1 MCLGNCYKVL
11 INETEWNDARL
22 NCESEGAELST
33 IRLSQEWDFVKG
45 SILKFCL
52 NYQFD
57 LLLFFTRMCNV
68 SKIYIQLKIFI
79 FDIQN
84 TSHKII
90 IQLVRFGLV
99 VLMLKKKE
107 VGCGWME
114 LQVTLRYV

>member
-45 SILKFCL
+45 SILKFCP

-68 SKIYIQLKIFI
+68 SKIYIQLKILI
-79 FDIQN
+79 FDI
-84 TSHKII
+84 
-90 IQLVRFGLV
+90 
-99 VLMLKKKE
+99 
-107 VGCGWME
+107 
-114 LQVTLRYV
+114 